1 MFNEMLRCT
10 PHANMHF
17 HGPHLSLSLS
27 LSLSPCSQ
35 KPLRCDWDPL
45 CCFLTAR
52 WLCIHCSQEGN
63 GAGLGASPMQ
73 PVTPWVNATLL
84 GPRELSH
91 RPREVLSAT
100 LLGPQELS
108 HRPREVLKAIEHLFA
123 SQELVKPMSL
133 SLWI

>member
-1 MFNEMLRCT
+1 
-10 PHANMHF
+10 
-17 HGPHLSLSLS
+17 
-27 LSLSPCSQ
+27 
-35 KPLRCDWDPL
+35 
-45 CCFLTAR
+45 
-52 WLCIHCSQEGN
+52 
-63 GAGLGASPMQ
+63 MQ

-100 LLGPQELS
+100 LLGPRELS